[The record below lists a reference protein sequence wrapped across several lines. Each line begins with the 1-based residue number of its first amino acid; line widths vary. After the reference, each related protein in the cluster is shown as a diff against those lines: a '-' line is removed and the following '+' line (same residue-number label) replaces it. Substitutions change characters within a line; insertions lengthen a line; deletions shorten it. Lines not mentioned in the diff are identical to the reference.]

1 MAVLRKNPEQGKELS
16 PEERE
21 AFKLLLKDL
30 AKVFIL
36 KALDEHER

>member
-1 MAVLRKNPEQGKELS
+1 MARLGDIPEAKKKLS

-30 AKVFIL
+30 AKVFIN
-36 KALDEHER
+36 KALDEHD